1 MNKYEFPRIYD
12 FPPFFTIQPNSNT
25 YQSQLEQWKDI
36 ILTYCKMNKI
46 SALSMSGKPLDSE
59 DDESEEFMSLDDD
72 LEGVVPMNRNN
83 KNEDFS
89 IFRNDKIK
97 RYASNE
103 FILKIYE
110 YLIEENV
117 GEWIDSKKKQN
128 SGIFILWNSIDEWA
142 QILYDWIDNTGQQGK
157 ILTIYEIRKGDLSLN
172 QEFYNINYQ
181 LLIRIIERL
190 VKQGKASLMKDE
202 DNSIV
207 GVKFG
212 G

>member
-36 ILTYCKMNKI
+36 ILTYCKTNKI